1 MYFDKSCFHFHL
13 PWGILWFHL
22 WFHFWPVV
30 FLVAWCLFSVFVLFL
45 FFLPVVDFWFHT
57 TVVGKNVLNCF
68 LINYFGFIVV
78 SGFFLLLSNK
88 MNSLLFSLSLT
99 LTVSMKIGK
108 RFPVTVKGVSLCG
121 SIPVQPACAW
131 WLWWES
137 WIRCEHK
144 SCLSLW
150 CAVSAHLGGT
160 WSWSGRSQ
168 KQVWTQD
175 CPLPRGRT
183 ARSGPVRSCIA
194 RLLWAGSALLGCVS
208 YLLQPWHPCTGWSC
222 STGASGSS
230 WYRLGCGLWPS
241 GLAPRPTASDALP
254 LWAPIMVAPVLR
266 RQSGC
271 EPPLCLRGLCDV
283 SPWPWR
289 CKPQCGDTLWNQQG
303 WSICWAQAGACT
315 ETTVRSQPATAQ
327 LSAENAVFLLR
338 KQASVGMRS
347 SQAESDF
354 SQPSY

>member
-88 MNSLLFSLSLT
+88 INSLLFSLSLT

-150 CAVSAHLGGT
+150 CAVSSHLGGT

-183 ARSGPVRSCIA
+183 ARSGPVWSRIV

-208 YLLQPWHPCTGWSC
+208 SLLQPWHPCTGWSC

-241 GLAPRPTASDALP
+241 GLAPRPDCF
-254 LWAPIMVAPVLR
+254 
-266 RQSGC
+266 GC
-271 EPPLCLRGLCDV
+271 
-283 SPWPWR
+283 S
-289 CKPQCGDTLWNQQG
+289 
-303 WSICWAQAGACT
+303 
-315 ETTVRSQPATAQ
+315 
-327 LSAENAVFLLR
+327 
-338 KQASVGMRS
+338 ASVSANNGCSCPQTPVWVWATSVSQRSLWCLSLALAVQTPVWRYTLKPAGLEHLLGSGWGMYRDNREKPAS
-347 SQAESDF
+347 HRPIIRWECSFLA
-354 SQPSY
+354 